1 MLDDAS
7 AACIL
12 SLIYLVINLVAA
24 AHQLSAAFM
33 LDDIPTA
40 REKRLAKKRKRVLA
54 PYKRN
59 VSVRYG
65 PPTNNLVPRNRLEE
79 VISDS
84 DRQYMKKLTHL
95 HEWQFFLLADLLKDL
110 ILRPCL

>member
-1 MLDDAS
+1 MFDDAS

-40 REKRLAKKRKRVLA
+40 WERDSQRNAKG
-54 PYKRN
+54 Y
-59 VSVRYG
+59 
-65 PPTNNLVPRNRLEE
+65 
-79 VISDS
+79 
-84 DRQYMKKLTHL
+84 
-95 HEWQFFLLADLLKDL
+95 
-110 ILRPCL
+110 